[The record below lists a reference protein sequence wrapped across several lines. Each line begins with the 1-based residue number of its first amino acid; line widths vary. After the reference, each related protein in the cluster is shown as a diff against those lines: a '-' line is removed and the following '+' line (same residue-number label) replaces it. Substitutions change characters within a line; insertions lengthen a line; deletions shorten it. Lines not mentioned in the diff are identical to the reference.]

1 MGLFRRKSLPRTS
14 RVELK
19 VGDAS
24 LDDWPIISDYNEISV
39 AMAFCQQLRDA
50 GYAAEI
56 TSDWPL
62 DQFGVGDIALRTH
75 PDEDQFAARDLI
87 DFPEE
92 EDE

>member
-1 MGLFRRKSLPRTS
+1 MGLFRRNKLPRTS

-24 LDDWPIISDYNEISV
+24 LDEWPIVADYNEISV

-87 DFPEE
+87 DFPEDD
-92 EDE
+92 DE